1 MTQDR
6 RFKKRVRERMAN
18 TGESYSAAYQF
29 LRNSTMEET
38 SMTDEFKTV
47 INHDFGY
54 SLQLPTN
61 WRDVGPD
68 IYNSAFEVSRYLRTS
83 GKIHDGIVNV
93 FWDVPGESL
102 HSLVEVG
109 DPPIFDLSVKS
120 LRNEGVTDI
129 SVSNLEIGGR
139 ETIRLDHAYKLG
151 DIEDWASRSYFMRIR
166 GKFVIL
172 NMGTSDRTS
181 DRALYDQIASSF
193 NAIEDSV
200 GIVLVRGE
208 DTPGA
213 FVAEVLEMAFQYPHR
228 KALQRSIRMNTQ
240 SESVVALI
248 DENDATR
255 IIELVAERS
264 REAGYGLTARVVG
277 ESQ

>member
-6 RFKKRVRERMAN
+6 RFKKRVRVRMAK

-38 SMTDEFKTV
+38 SMTDEFNTV
-47 INHDFGY
+47 TNHDFGY
-54 SLQLPTN
+54 SLQLPTS
-61 WRDVGPD
+61 WRVVGPD
-68 IYNSAFEVSRYLRTS
+68 IYNSAFEISRYLRTS

-102 HSLVEVG
+102 QSLVDVG
-109 DPPIFDLSVKS
+109 APPIFDLSAKS
-120 LRNEGVTDI
+120 LRSEGVTDI

-139 ETIRLDHAYKLG
+139 EAIRLDHAYKLG

-172 NMGTSDRTS
+172 NMGTSDRAS

-200 GIVLVRGE
+200 GIVLVRDE

-213 FVAEVLEMAFQYPHR
+213 FVAEVLEMTFQYPHR

-240 SESVVALI
+240 RESV
-248 DENDATR
+248 NPF
-255 IIELVAERS
+255 
-264 REAGYGLTARVVG
+264 
-277 ESQ
+277 